1 MPFGSKYSNK
11 SYEINR
17 VMFHNHDRPAGEVN
31 IPSEEKK
38 PMKSISDYDDI
49 RNTVMESGEQKMHN
63 VSQTVSK
70 LKKPMPKSRGYKR

>member
-1 MPFGSKYSNK
+1 MPFGSKYSSK

-17 VMFHNHDRPAGEVN
+17 VMFRNHDRPAGEVN
-31 IPSEEKK
+31 MPSEEKK

-49 RNTVMESGEQKMHN
+49 RNTAMENSEQKMHI

-70 LKKPMPKSRGYKR
+70 LKKSMPKAKSYIR